1 MAHDPHN
8 SLVDPHAEASA
19 AAPFPLGLWVLWT
32 LSVIA
37 SAVWVAWPAL
47 RGLAPL
53 DTLRLVITS
62 ALVGLFGLLLL
73 TVVEI
78 RLAPWRFLD

>member
-1 MAHDPHN
+1 M
-8 SLVDPHAEASA
+8 LL
-19 AAPFPLGLWVLWT
+19 PLGLWLLRT

-62 ALVGLFGLLLL
+62 ALLGLTGPLLL
-73 TVVEI
+73 TGIEI
-78 RLAPWRFLD
+78 RLAPRHFLD

>member
-1 MAHDPHN
+1 MADDPHN
-8 SLVDPHAEASA
+8 SLVDPHAVASTA
-19 AAPFPLGLWVLWT
+19 TPFPLGLWVLLA

-37 SAVWVAWPAL
+37 SAAWVAWPAL

-62 ALVGLFGLLLL
+62 ALVGLAGLLLL
-73 TVVEI
+73 TVIEI
-78 RLAPWRFLD
+78 RLSPWRFLD

>member
-1 MAHDPHN
+1 MGHDPQRPLFEPH
-8 SLVDPHAEASA
+8 PHAPTAT
-19 AAPFPLGLWVLWT
+19 PFPLGLWVLWA

-37 SAVWVAWPAL
+37 SAAWVVWPAI

-62 ALVGLFGLLLL
+62 ALVGLAGLLLL
-73 TVVEI
+73 TVIEI

>member
-8 SLVDPHAEASA
+8 VLVDPHAEVATA
-19 AAPFPLGLWVLWT
+19 TLFPLSLWVLWT

-37 SAVWVAWPAL
+37 SAIWVAWPAL

-62 ALVGLFGLLLL
+62 ALVGLSGLLLL
-73 TVVEI
+73 TVIEI